1 MVAGEFICG
10 VTLDNVDRL
19 TDFDREHDPSRVICR
34 ELLVRPLLFTRG
46 TAPGGL
52 CYLATHHYLDK
63 LASVIRGRYVKLF
76 VKKRLSS
83 ESLIEKVKSEL
94 EDEVSVLALLAY
106 HLVDLKRP
114 NLRALLQ

>member
-1 MVAGEFICG
+1 MGEFICG
-10 VTLDNVDRL
+10 VTLGNVDRL
-19 TDFDREHDPSRVICR
+19 INFDREHDPSRVICR

-52 CYLATHHYLDK
+52 CYLAAHHYLDK
-63 LASVIRGRYVKLF
+63 LASAMRGRYAKLF
-76 VKKRLSS
+76 VEKRLSPG
-83 ESLIEKVKSEL
+83 SLIEEVKSGL
-94 EDEVSVLALLAY
+94 EDEVSMLAFLAC